1 MNSFSG
7 RVPWTRI
14 KIGLAR
20 PLYWFARAMCRRD
33 RLTISRGGI
42 RYAIDLRE
50 GLDLSLFWFGKF
62 QKHVFQS
69 RLFCLSADAI
79 VLDVGAN
86 FGLMALQYAK
96 AAPKGRIYA
105 FEPTDYALGHLKEN
119 LKLNTELA
127 SRISVMQTFV
137 SDHSD
142 SCSEMVAY
150 SSWPVNGNVP
160 STAHAVHGGVPQRT
174 EKVGQMMLDDFMVQQ
189 SLDRVD
195 LIKIDTD
202 GYEVHVLRGAR
213 QMLEELKPMVIFEA
227 GQYSLREKGFTLEAL
242 WNCLPGYRIHDL
254 ASGREITAVNRDVRI
269 PENSTV
275 DLIAISTKN
284 ASPALG

>member
-1 MNSFSG
+1 MSSFSQ
-7 RVPWTRI
+7 RIRWTRI

-42 RYAIDLRE
+42 QYAIDLRE

-69 RLFCLSADAI
+69 RLFCLPADGV

-96 AAPKGRIYA
+96 AVPRGHVYA
-105 FEPTDYALGHLKEN
+105 FEPTDYALGHLEEN

-127 SRISVMQTFV
+127 RRIFVMQTFV
-137 SDHSD
+137 SEHSN

-150 SSWPVNGNVP
+150 SSWPVDGNAP
-160 STAHAVHGGVPQRT
+160 PTAHPVHGGVAQRT
-174 EKVGQMMLDDFMVQQ
+174 ETVGQITLDDFMVQQ
-189 SLDRVD
+189 SLDRVN

-202 GYEVHVLRGAR
+202 GYEVQVLRGAR
-213 QMLEELKPMVIFEA
+213 QMLEKLKPMVIFEA
-227 GQYSLREKGFTLEAL
+227 GQYSLREKGFTLEAV
-242 WNCLPGYRIHDL
+242 WNCLPGYRIYDL
-254 ASGREITAVNRDVRI
+254 ASGREITAADRDVRV

-275 DLIAISTKN
+275 DLIAIFAK
-284 ASPALG
+284 AAAE